1 MTSIDQLI
9 SNSPI
14 LITGGSSGI
23 GLALARE
30 FAVRGGSLH
39 LVARREEVLSK
50 AIDSLSEDLGN
61 TGKRPVAH
69 ICDVTKSS
77 DVDHLFQELE
87 KTGVRTGIL
96 VNAAGMSVPG
106 TVVDAPMADFEMM
119 MDTNFLGT
127 VRVVRSVVPGMISAG
142 QGYIL
147 NVGSLGSLVSCYGM
161 SGYCAAK
168 FAVRGFT
175 ESLRAE
181 LKWHGIGVSLLCPP
195 DTDTP
200 MLQAERPLR
209 VPETEALNRAAPMI
223 SAEQVAKEAFRG
235 MQKGKAHIIPSGT
248 ARITALGQR
257 LAPGIIE
264 ALSDRIVKKARSQ
277 SR

>member
-168 FAVRGFT
+168 
-175 ESLRAE
+175 